1 MKATLAIAQRD
12 FKGFFGTPVGWIAAC
27 VIFLVSGLVFY
38 IITAQLLMRGQ
49 AVDPVSEILGGLIGF
64 TNYINIFIV
73 PIFTMRVMS
82 EELNTGTYRLQAAAP
97 VSTWEIVFGKF
108 FGIMFYFAVI
118 GILMCIYP
126 LYVTMFS
133 QPDFKVM
140 SSGWLGLVLNVS
152 AIVAIGLFI
161 GSLTK
166 NAVISYLGSVFF
178 IIIFLFSGFIN
189 GAPEWYKRSVN
200 LLELG
205 SELSR
210 GIVKTQSL
218 AIYIAIVASFLFL
231 SRLVL
236 ETKRWRV

>member
-38 IITAQLLMRGQ
+38 IVTSQLLQRGQ
-49 AVDPVSEILGGLIGF
+49 AVDPVADILGALVGF

-82 EELNTGTYRLQAAAP
+82 EELNSGTYRLQAAAP

-108 FGIMFYFAVI
+108 FGIMFYFSII
-118 GILMCIYP
+118 GLLMCIYP
-126 LYVTMFS
+126 LYVVMFS
-133 QPDFKVM
+133 QPDYKVM
-140 SSGWLGLVLNVS
+140 SAGWLGLLLNMG
-152 AIVAIGLFI
+152 AIVSIGLFI

-178 IIIFLFSGFIN
+178 IILFLFSAFVT

-205 SELSR
+205 SELTR
-210 GIVKTQSL
+210 GMIKTQSL
-218 AIYIAIVASFLFL
+218 SIYLAIVVTFLFL

>member
-38 IITAQLLMRGQ
+38 IVTSQLLQRGQ
-49 AVDPVSEILGGLIGF
+49 AVDPVADILGALVGF

-82 EELNTGTYRLQAAAP
+82 EELNSGTYRLQAAAP

-108 FGIMFYFAVI
+108 FGIMFYFSII
-118 GILMCIYP
+118 GLLMCIYP
-126 LYVTMFS
+126 LYVVMFS

-140 SSGWLGLVLNVS
+140 SAGWLGLLLNMG
-152 AIVAIGLFI
+152 AIVSIGLFI

-178 IIIFLFSGFIN
+178 IILFLFSAFIS

-205 SELSR
+205 SELTR
-210 GIVKTQSL
+210 GIIKTQSL
-218 AIYIAIVASFLFL
+218 SVYLAIVVTFLFL